1 MVGAQGGESRVV
13 GAPESEV
20 DLGDDDLPVGGPD
33 RVDGIGQQGGGED
46 GVGPNLDLLVG
57 VPGDEVLPRD
67 PVDEVGPSRSPSPS
81 SVTSGV
87 ESVEVGGGM
96 VVGSDSAKGH
106 VLVVGSTMID
116 LVAYTQRVPEAG
128 ETLVGDRFQMGFGGK
143 GANQAVMASLVGAK
157 VTMANAVGDDS
168 YGRMT
173 IENLG
178 SFGIDTGHVHV
189 VPGES
194 GVAPIW
200 VEADGTNRIIVVPGA
215 NDSLTA
221 AMAVEAV
228 ASFDDLSVVVGQLEV
243 PQTATA
249 AAFGEARRRGVTT
262 VLNPA
267 PAAELDPELLQVTD
281 WLIPNEVEFSILT
294 DGARTDDGAL
304 VVYAEQTGTRLLVT
318 LGGDGV
324 AFVAEDGTVSRFPAD
339 RVEPVDTTG
348 AGDAFVGAFVAGLAT
363 GLDVV
368 SAIRLGTACAGESVT
383 RPGTQTSFPSRERCG
398 ELLAACS

>member
-1 MVGAQGGESRVV
+1 
-13 GAPESEV
+13 
-20 DLGDDDLPVGGPD
+20 
-33 RVDGIGQQGGGED
+33 
-46 GVGPNLDLLVG
+46 
-57 VPGDEVLPRD
+57 
-67 PVDEVGPSRSPSPS
+67 
-81 SVTSGV
+81 
-87 ESVEVGGGM
+87 
-96 VVGSDSAKGH
+96 
-106 VLVVGSTMID
+106 
-116 LVAYTQRVPEAG
+116 
-128 ETLVGDRFQMGFGGK
+128 MGFGGK

-228 ASFDDLSVVVGQLEV
+228 ATFDDLSVVVGQLEV

-304 VVYAEQTGTRLLVT
+304 VAYAEQTGTRLLVT

-348 AGDAFVGAFVAGLAT
+348 AGDAFVGAFAAGLAT